1 MRSYLGMDSL
11 FIPKKFEIQ
20 FRKNADDLYT
30 GVLLVD
36 GMEMSIGGPKTL
48 EEITAFLM
56 PQRRP
61 TMNQLVSAQRPSVF
75 ETEFNHGRE
84 F

>member
-1 MRSYLGMDSL
+1 MESL

-48 EEITAFLM
+48 DEITAFLM
-56 PQRRP
+56 PERRP
-61 TMNQLVSAQRPSVF
+61 SGHRGTTVRPSVF
-75 ETEFNHGRE
+75 DTEFSHGRE